1 ETAHRFGGPNFIQ
14 LPDGSLWAG
23 SRRYPG
29 GAKTVLAKM
38 TGARGHA
45 PVLTFPSS
53 GDNSYPGFVWH
64 DGLLWMSYYSSHEG
78 KTSIY
83 LAKIKVPLEAAKVGS
98 RTQPLL
104 DDNLIDRFAG
114 SAQLVA
120 QKPTPQEVV
129 LTADKPWE
137 GNTSAYYT
145 VIKDGDKFR
154 MYYRGSHY
162 IEATKKKGHRAGVW

>member
-1 ETAHRFGGPNFIQ
+1 MTAAGG
-14 LPDGSLWAG
+14 
-23 SRRYPG
+23 YE
-29 GAKTVLAKM
+29 
-38 TGARGHA
+38 

-104 DDNLIDRFAG
+104 DDHLIDRFSG
-114 SAQLVA
+114 SAKLVA
-120 QKPTPQEVV
+120 QKPTPREVV
-129 LTADKPWE
+129 AH
-137 GNTSAYYT
+137 G
-145 VIKDGDKFR
+145 
-154 MYYRGSHY
+154 
-162 IEATKKKGHRAGVW
+162 